1 MNNFAFYWRKIR
13 PRGTEQDQ
21 AHLDLRCHRNTERR
35 SPPEKNGVATGKFV
49 SKEVKPLSA
58 GRRTGGE
65 APNDHGSFLSAQTLT
80 IGSLQART
88 DPHSSTRREKG
99 KSM

>member
-13 PRGTEQDQ
+13 LRGTEQDQ
-21 AHLDLRCHRNTERR
+21 AHLDIRCYRNTERH
-35 SPPEKNGVATGKFV
+35 SPLEKNVVATGRFV
-49 SKEVKPLSA
+49 SGEVKPLSA

-65 APNDHGSFLSAQTLT
+65 TPNDHGSFLSAQTLT

-88 DPHSSTRREKG
+88 DPHSSTRRENC